1 MEDLWKDVC
10 VTDDND
16 KKESIM
22 KYANQDSEEEWKALE
37 SYDEGRSWEEFKK
50 ELINNYLEA
59 VAAEQGTPA

>member
-10 VTDDND
+10 VTDDDD